1 MKGCVVRLPDHTDG
15 EAETQQEQQWPKPPG
30 LCRGLGQD
38 KGPSPPASL
47 TLCALAFLNRGWKGR
62 SEAPAMSESPPFP
75 LVPWNL
81 TWDLWEAAGRRI
93 LTPHRRISSPGWG
106 VGGGPWW
113 HNLPGEGESVS
124 SSLLPPQGRTGGAR
138 GSTCSR

>member
-1 MKGCVVRLPDHTDG
+1 
-15 EAETQQEQQWPKPPG
+15 
-30 LCRGLGQD
+30 
-38 KGPSPPASL
+38 
-47 TLCALAFLNRGWKGR
+47 
-62 SEAPAMSESPPFP
+62 MSESPPFP

-93 LTPHRRISSPGWG
+93 LTPHRRISSHGWG

-124 SSLLPPQGRTGGAR
+124 SSLLPTQGRTGGAR